1 MWNKFW
7 VFPSTSRMY
16 LQLPALDYVCCHQKH
31 VRLCWRYHD
40 YNIWMDCFGP
50 QRCKSYGRKILRK
63 WKKRM
68 LWKVRSSHQRCS
80 VRKGVFRYFAK
91 IHKKHLCL
99 RPGTLLKKRLWYRC
113 LPFTFAQFLRTL
125 LLENTSGGCFWKVK
139 YRQIWRN
146 VWKIVKDGFTFFRTW
161 KVIFALFSRLVSFH
175 SVMSTKNKRPAA
187 FLPHV

>member
-1 MWNKFW
+1 MWNRFW

-16 LQLPALDYVCCHQKH
+16 LQLPALDYVCCHQEH

-80 VRKGVFRYFAK
+80 IRKGVFRNFAK
-91 IHKKHLCL
+91 IHKKTPVPKARNFIKKETLIQVFFFYFCEISKNTSFTKHIRWL
-99 RPGTLLKKRLWYRC
+99 LLK
-113 LPFTFAQFLRTL
+113 
-125 LLENTSGGCFWKVK
+125 S
-139 YRQIWRN
+139 
-146 VWKIVKDGFTFFRTW
+146 KISPNLGEMFEK
-161 KVIFALFSRLVSFH
+161 
-175 SVMSTKNKRPAA
+175 
-187 FLPHV
+187 